1 MAGELPIRRTPAWYG
16 RASAHSNAEYFH
28 LLSKLAYLTAS
39 RVPQLV
45 VTRPREFG
53 G

>member
-1 MAGELPIRRTPAWYG
+1 MIGFTKSQLKPHEPEA
-16 RASAHSNAEYFH
+16 
-28 LLSKLAYLTAS
+28 